1 MKSSQATLMVIGF
14 ILLTLMAT
22 NPTIQDHRQAV
33 LEKFKEKMANAPK
46 SNSRNQWQEAGEAI
60 GMALGQGIVEK
71 AVGRDN
77 YLLFSL
83 TKISFGESTKNIGF
97 GVLGKVFISNYD
109 DFEQTDLT
117 EKTEVKETA
126 NYMQDFKHED
136 VQIELAFATEGN
148 DYSIDE
154 ETYKLRK
161 YIVSSYGSR
170 SYIRINN
177 KIEVLENYT
186 NKNLSNG
193 QVNTYSNENYK
204 IIINKNK
211 IEPLANALMDGMV
224 VIEGIIELYDRNGVL
239 LQTIPHFYCEG
250 F

>member
-1 MKSSQATLMVIGF
+1 MKSSQVTLMVIGF
-14 ILLTLMAT
+14 ILLALMAT

-33 LEKFKEKMANAPK
+33 MDKFKEKMANAPK
-46 SNSRNQWQEAGEAI
+46 SDSKNEWQKAGEAI

-77 YLLFSL
+77 YILFSL
-83 TKISFGESTKNIGF
+83 TKISFGENTKNIGF
-97 GVLGKVFISNYD
+97 GVLGKVFLSNYD
-109 DFEQTDLT
+109 DFEKTDLI
-117 EKTEVKETA
+117 EKNELKESA
-126 NYMQDFKHED
+126 VYIQDFKHED

-148 DYSIDE
+148 DYSTDE
-154 ETYKLRK
+154 ENYKLRN

-170 SYIRINN
+170 SYIKINN
-177 KIEVLENYT
+177 EIEVLENYT
-186 NKNLSNG
+186 SKKLTNG
-193 QVNTYSNENYK
+193 QVKTYSNDKYK
-204 IIINKNK
+204 LVINENK